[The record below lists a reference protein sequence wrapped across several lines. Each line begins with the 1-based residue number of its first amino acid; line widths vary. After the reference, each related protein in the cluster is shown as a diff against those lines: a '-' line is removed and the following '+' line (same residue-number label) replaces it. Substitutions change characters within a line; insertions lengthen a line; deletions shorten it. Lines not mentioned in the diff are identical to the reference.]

1 MPRYRAKDLDKR
13 SGQTLGLSGFL
24 ATERSRIL
32 DGASTE
38 RRAQMRAAEHT
49 REVYAAWNA
58 VVGGTRE
65 GKHVTGLRYL
75 PESNELLVYLDAAPW
90 TQEMTMLREI
100 IRGRMER
107 EGVSLDGF
115 LFKTTRRPVERAS
128 STPGPRMPAGAV
140 TTKPPA
146 AVHRDLTPAERERI
160 DRQTAAIEDPK
171 LRQAL
176 RNAME
181 ASVEY
186 RPADEG

>member
-1 MPRYRAKDLDKR
+1 MPRYRVKDLDKR
-13 SGQTLGLSGFL
+13 SGQTLGLAGFL
-24 ATERSRIL
+24 ATERTRIL
-32 DGASTE
+32 DGASE
-38 RRAQMRAAEHT
+38 ARRSQMRAAEHA

-75 PESNELLVYLDAAPW
+75 PESNELLVYLDGPSW

-107 EGVSLDGF
+107 EGVRLDGF
-115 LFKTTRRPVERAS
+115 IFKTTNRPVERPR
-128 STPGPRMPAGAV
+128 TPSGPRMPAGAV

-146 AVHRDLTPAERERI
+146 VAHRDLTPAERARI
-160 DRQTAAIEDPK
+160 DRETAAIEDPK

-176 RNAME
+176 RKAME
-181 ASVEY
+181 ASAEY
-186 RPADEG
+186 RSADNG